1 MYVDAGEG
9 DEPVLMLHGA
19 GVSGWMWE
27 PVRALLPPGMK
38 AIVPDLPGFGRSA
51 NLPYVSHTAT
61 VGELRGILERHA
73 PHGAHVVGFSLGA
86 QLAILL
92 AAEFPQLVRSVTVV
106 SAETKPAPLPGY
118 TLALLALAAPLSRQ
132 RWFAR
137 AQARQLGIPEQ
148 FWDEYL
154 RDSAST
160 SRDTLIA
167 SVGENIRFTLP
178 ATWSEYRGPVGILVG
193 ARERKLMHDSAALTA
208 SALPGS
214 SLRTVEGSAHDVPL
228 TNPHAIA
235 SELKRKITP

>member
-1 MYVDAGEG
+1 
-9 DEPVLMLHGA
+9 
-19 GVSGWMWE
+19 
-27 PVRALLPPGMK
+27 
-38 AIVPDLPGFGRSA
+38 
-51 NLPYVSHTAT
+51 
-61 VGELRGILERHA
+61 
-73 PHGAHVVGFSLGA
+73 
-86 QLAILL
+86 
-92 AAEFPQLVRSVTVV
+92 
-106 SAETKPAPLPGY
+106 
-118 TLALLALAAPLSRQ
+118 LSRQ

-178 ATWSEYRGPVGILVG
+178 ATWSKYRGPVGILVG

>member
-1 MYVDAGEG
+1 MYVHAGEG

-27 PVRALLPPGMK
+27 PVRALLSPDVK
-38 AIVPDLPGFGRSA
+38 ALVPDLPGFGRSA
-51 NLPYVSHTAT
+51 NLPYVSHEAT
-61 VGELRGILERHA
+61 VGQLRDTLERMT

-106 SAETKPAPLPGY
+106 SAETKPAPLPGP
-118 TLALLALAAPLSRQ
+118 TLALLALAAPLSRR
-132 RWFAR
+132 RWFAK
-137 AQARQLGIPEQ
+137 AQARQLGIPER
-148 FWDEYL
+148 FLDEYL

-178 ATWSEYRGPVGILVG
+178 AQWSKYRGPVSILVG

-208 SALPGS
+208 SAHPGS
-214 SLRTVEGSAHDVPL
+214 SLRTVEGAAHDIPL
-228 TNPHAIA
+228 IHPHAVA
-235 SELKRKITP
+235 SELKRKIKP